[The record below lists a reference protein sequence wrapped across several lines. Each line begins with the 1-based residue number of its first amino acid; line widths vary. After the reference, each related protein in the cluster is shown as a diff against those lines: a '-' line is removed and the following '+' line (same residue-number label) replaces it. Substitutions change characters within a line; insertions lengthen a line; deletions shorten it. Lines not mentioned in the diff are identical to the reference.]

1 MSSKRMLQ
9 RVPSAEFIAVSTL
22 SMHELR
28 FHKSGKDGSAKCD
41 AFETADQNSIVIG
54 IVFELSEP
62 EKLALDRVE
71 GLGYGYEEKIV
82 VVNSIDGE
90 AMKATT
96 YYATD
101 IDPARKPY
109 HWYKEHVVRGAN
121 ENGLPAYYVETITA
135 IDSVIDPKPGRHEL
149 EMAIYC

>member
-1 MSSKRMLQ
+1 MSSERILQ

-41 AFETADQNSIVIG
+41 AFETDDQSSIVIG
-54 IVFELSEP
+54 VVFKISEP
-62 EKLALDRVE
+62 EKLELDRVE
-71 GLGYGYEEKIV
+71 GLGKGYEEKIV
-82 VVNSIDGE
+82 VVNSTDGE
-90 AMKATT
+90 EMKAAT

-101 IDPARKPY
+101 INPAHKPY

-121 ENGLPAYYVETITA
+121 ENGLPAYYVEKITS
-135 IDSVIDPKPGRHEL
+135 IKSITDPKPERHEL
-149 EMAIYC
+149 EMAINC